1 MFKKPINT
9 ELYPGCYSNSGTKKN
24 IQEHRQKEKRSTR
37 SEKQDW
43 LHTWA
48 Q

>member
-9 ELYPGCYSNSGTKKN
+9 ELYPGCYSNSGMNKN
-24 IQEHRQKEKRSTR
+24 IQGHRQKEKRSTR